1 MESTRDTTRRRWFV
15 PEVVQTSV
23 MDCGP
28 AALTCLLEGFNISA
42 SYGRLREACQT
53 SVDGTSID
61 VIEVV
66 ARQLGLDAEQVMLPP
81 DYLWIPGAKALP
93 ALVVV
98 KQPNGLLHFVIVW
111 RRHGRWL
118 QITDPGVGRRWVTCA
133 DFAREIH
140 LHRLPIATTDWH
152 EWAISDDTLEIF
164 ASRLQAVGASPA
176 ETNDLLQ
183 RAKDH
188 KTWHAMAG
196 LDAALRMTAHLM
208 TSGGLRRGTQT
219 VRLLES
225 LFTRVLEEP
234 PGASTAVPATYWSV
248 APIDHPRMEDHL
260 VFQGAVLL
268 RIRGRLRQASE
279 SAIKNS
285 LTPELSAALSER
297 PVRPMRELW
306 ALMRGEGI
314 LTPLALIGAIGLAVG
329 AVLIESLL
337 FRGVFELANLLTVA
351 SQRIVALGA
360 LLSFIV
366 LLWGCEL
373 PIISESLRLGRHL
386 EIRLRS
392 ALLQKLPTLHD
403 RYLQSR
409 PIPDMAERSHSLS
422 LLRTLPDLAVHFIQA
437 WWEVIVTLVGIGYI
451 APHSL
456 MLALTLAGTSLSLTV
471 FSQHPMRERDL
482 RVRGHAGALHGFY
495 LDALRGSVPIRTH
508 SAERAVRREHESL
521 LTEWARSAKRLLSF
535 SLIVQGIQSFVA
547 FGLVGV
553 LLMQHLDTVGVTGSL
568 LLLVYWTLKL
578 PALGRSLATLA
589 LQYPAQRNIVLRL
602 LEPLNAPEE
611 AMTDEAMTDAET
623 HPVSPPEES
632 VEHAHASPVPPK
644 MSGVEIEFQRVTVIA
659 AGQTILQDI
668 RLHVQPG
675 EHVAIV
681 GPSGAGKSSLIGL
694 LLGWYRADEG
704 GIFVDR
710 QPLSAARL
718 RQLRRTTAWVDPA
731 IQIWNRSLLENVCYG
746 GKVESYP
753 ALGSLLERTEL
764 TNVTARLRDG
774 LQTSLGE
781 GGSRLSGGEGQ
792 RLRLAR
798 AMWQPAAR
806 LVLLDE
812 PFRGLERELRHHLLA
827 GARQFWN
834 AATLLCVT
842 HDVAETRLFDRVL
855 VIENG
860 CIVEDG
866 WPEKLAATP
875 TSRYRALLEAEE
887 SVRQELWGGT
897 LWRRLRLDGGQMQE
911 AASHSGVT
919 PLWHRKMSVKRS
931 AAVDHE

>member
-1 MESTRDTTRRRWFV
+1 MESTGDTMRRCWFV

-66 ARQLGLDAEQVMLPP
+66 ARRLGLDAEQVMLPP
-81 DYLWIPGAKALP
+81 DYLWIPAAKALP

-98 KQPNGLLHFVIVW
+98 KQPNGLLHFVILW

-118 QITDPGVGRRWVTCA
+118 QIMDPGVGRRWTTCA

-140 LHRLPIATTDWH
+140 LHRLPIAASDWH
-152 EWAISDDTLEIF
+152 EWAISDDTLAIL
-164 ASRLQAVGASPA
+164 ASRLRAVGASPA

-183 RAKDH
+183 RARNH

-196 LDAALRMTAHLM
+196 LDAALRMTARLV

-219 VRLLES
+219 IRLLES
-225 LFTRVLEEP
+225 LFARVLEAP
-234 PGASTAVPATYWSV
+234 PGARTAVPAAYWSV
-248 APIDHPRMEDHL
+248 ARIDHPRMEDQL
-260 VFQGAVLL
+260 VFHGAVLL

-285 LTPELSAALSER
+285 LTPELSAALRER

-337 FRGVFELANLLTVA
+337 FRGAFELANLLTVA
-351 SQRIVALGA
+351 SQRILALGA
-360 LLSFIV
+360 LLSFIA

-422 LLRTLPDLAVHFIQA
+422 LLRTLPDLAVRFIHA
-437 WWEVIVTLVGIGYI
+437 WWEVIFTLVGIGYI

-456 MLALTLAGTSLSLTV
+456 MLAMTLAGTSLSLTV
-471 FSQHPMRERDL
+471 VAQHPMRERDL
-482 RVRGHAGALHGFY
+482 RVRGHAGALHGSY
-495 LDALRGSVPIRTH
+495 LDALRGSIPIRTH

-547 FGLVGV
+547 FGLVGA
-553 LLMQHLDTVGVTGSL
+553 LLMQHLDNVGVTGSL

-602 LEPLNAPEE
+602 LEPLKAPEE
-611 AMTDEAMTDAET
+611 VMTDAET
-623 HPVSPPEES
+623 NLVSLPEES
-632 VEHAHASPVPPK
+632 VDHSQVSTVPPPR
-644 MSGVEIEFQRVTVIA
+644 SGVEIEFQRVAVIA

-668 RLHVQPG
+668 CLHVQPG
-675 EHVAIV
+675 EHIAII

-694 LLGWYRADEG
+694 LLGWYRADKG

-710 QPLSAARL
+710 QPLSTEQL
-718 RQLRRTTAWVDPA
+718 QQLRRATAWVDPA
-731 IQIWNRSLLENVCYG
+731 IQIWNRSLLANVCYG
-746 GKVESYP
+746 GTVESYS
-753 ALGSLLERTEL
+753 ALGPLLERTEL
-764 TNVTARLRDG
+764 TNVTARLGDG

-827 GARQFWN
+827 EARQFWN
-834 AATLLCVT
+834 AASLLCVT
-842 HDVAETRLFDRVL
+842 HDVAETGLFDRVL
-855 VIENG
+855 VVENG
-860 CIVEDG
+860 CLVEDG
-866 WPEKLAATP
+866 SPDQLGADP
-875 TSRYRALLEAEE
+875 TSRYRALLESEE
-887 SVRQELWGGT
+887 SVRQELWAGAI
-897 LWRRLRLDGGQMQE
+897 WRRFRLDQGQVQE
-911 AASHSGVT
+911 NETSS
-919 PLWHRKMSVKRS
+919 LRMSMSPRR
-931 AAVDHE
+931 AVAVGNGKANRG

>member
-1 MESTRDTTRRRWFV
+1 MESTRDTPRRCWFV

-81 DYLWIPGAKALP
+81 DYLWIPAAKTLP
-93 ALVVV
+93 ALVVA
-98 KQPNGLLHFVIVW
+98 KQPTGLLHFVVVW

-118 QITDPGVGRRWVTCA
+118 QIMDPGVGRRWATCA

-140 LHRLPIATTDWH
+140 VHRLPIAASDWH
-152 EWAISDDTLEIF
+152 EWARSDDTLEIF
-164 ASRLQAVGASPA
+164 ASRLQAVGASSA
-176 ETNDLLQ
+176 ERNELLQ

-188 KTWHAMAG
+188 KTWHAVAG
-196 LDAALRMTAHLM
+196 LDAALRMTARLM

-234 PGASTAVPATYWSV
+234 PGACTAVPPSYWSV
-248 APIDHPRMEDHL
+248 APIDDPRLEDQL
-260 VFQGAVLL
+260 VFHGAVLL
-268 RIRGRLRQASE
+268 RIRGRLRQTSE
-279 SAIKNS
+279 STIKNS
-285 LTPELSAALSER
+285 LTPELSAALRER
-297 PVRPMRELW
+297 PVRPMQELW

-373 PIISESLRLGRHL
+373 PIVSESLRLGRHL

-392 ALLQKLPTLHD
+392 ALLQKLPAIHD

-422 LLRTLPDLAVHFIQA
+422 LLRTLPDLAVRFIQA
-437 WWEVIVTLVGIGYI
+437 WWEVIFTLTGIGYI

-456 MLALTLAGTSLSLTV
+456 MLALTLAVTSLSLTV
-471 FSQHPMRERDL
+471 FAQHPMRERDL

-553 LLMQHLDTVGVTGSL
+553 LLLHHLDTVGVTGSL

-611 AMTDEAMTDAET
+611 TMTEAET
-623 HPVSPPEES
+623 SLVPPPEES
-632 VEHAHASPVPPK
+632 AEHRQVSSIPPPR
-644 MSGVEIEFQRVTVIA
+644 SGVEVEFQGVTVIA

-668 RLHVQPG
+668 RLHVQAG

-694 LLGWYRADEG
+694 LLGWYRADKG

-710 QPLSAARL
+710 QPLSAAQL
-718 RQLRRTTAWVDPA
+718 QQLRRATAWVDPA

-746 GKVESYP
+746 GKVESSP
-753 ALGSLLERTEL
+753 VLGPLLERTEL
-764 TNVTARLRDG
+764 TKVTARLRDG

-812 PFRGLERELRHHLLA
+812 PFRGLERELRRHLLA
-827 GARQFWN
+827 EARQFWN
-834 AATLLCVT
+834 AATLVCVT

-855 VIENG
+855 VVENG
-860 CIVEDG
+860 CLVEDG

-887 SVRQELWGGT
+887 SVRQELWGET
-897 LWRRLRLDGGQMQE
+897 LWRRLRLDGGQLQE
-911 AASHSGVT
+911 AASHNGVT
-919 PLWHRKMSVKRS
+919 PLWHGKIGARRSVTF
-931 AAVDHE
+931 DHE

>member
-1 MESTRDTTRRRWFV
+1 MRRCWFV

-66 ARQLGLDAEQVMLPP
+66 ARRLGLDAEQVMLPP
-81 DYLWIPGAKALP
+81 DHLWIPAAKALP

-118 QITDPGVGRRWVTCA
+118 QIMDPGVGRRWATCA

-140 LHRLPIATTDWH
+140 LHRLPIATSDWH
-152 EWAISDDTLEIF
+152 EWALSDDTLAIL
-164 ASRLQAVGASPA
+164 ASRLRAVGASPA
-176 ETNDLLQ
+176 GTNDLLQ

-196 LDAALRMTAHLM
+196 LDAALRMTARLV

-219 VRLLES
+219 IRLLES
-225 LFTRVLEEP
+225 LFARVLEAP
-234 PGASTAVPATYWSV
+234 PGARTAVPAAYWSV
-248 APIDHPRMEDHL
+248 APIDHPGMEDQL
-260 VFQGAVLL
+260 VFHGAVLL

-285 LTPELSAALSER
+285 LTPELSAALRER

-351 SQRIVALGA
+351 SQRILALGA
-360 LLSFIV
+360 LLSFIT

-422 LLRTLPDLAVHFIQA
+422 LLRTLPDLAVRFIQA
-437 WWEVIVTLVGIGYI
+437 WWEVIFTLVGIGYI

-456 MLALTLAGTSLSLTV
+456 MLAMMLAGTSLSLAV
-471 FSQHPMRERDL
+471 VAQHPMRERDL

-495 LDALRGSVPIRTH
+495 LDALRGSIPIRTH
-508 SAERAVRREHESL
+508 SAERAVRREHETL

-553 LLMQHLDTVGVTGSL
+553 LLMQHLDNVGVTGSL
-568 LLLVYWTLKL
+568 LLLAYWTLKL

-602 LEPLNAPEE
+602 LEPLNAPEA
-611 AMTDEAMTDAET
+611 AMADAET
-623 HPVSPPEES
+623 NLVSSPEES
-632 VEHAHASPVPPK
+632 VEHSQVSTVPPPK
-644 MSGVEIEFQRVTVIA
+644 FGVEIEFQRVTVIA

-668 RLHVQPG
+668 CLQIQPG
-675 EHVAIV
+675 EHVAII

-694 LLGWYRADEG
+694 LLGWYRADKG
-704 GIFVDR
+704 AIFVDR
-710 QPLSAARL
+710 QPLSTAQL
-718 RQLRRTTAWVDPA
+718 RQLRRATAWVDPA

-746 GKVESYP
+746 GTVESYS
-753 ALGSLLERTEL
+753 ALGPLLERTEL
-764 TNVTARLRDG
+764 TNVTARLGDG

-827 GARQFWN
+827 EARQFWN
-834 AATLLCVT
+834 AASLLCVT
-842 HDVAETRLFDRVL
+842 HDVAETGLFDRVL
-855 VIENG
+855 VVENG
-860 CIVEDG
+860 CLVEDG
-866 WPEKLAATP
+866 SPDQLGADP
-875 TSRYRALLEAEE
+875 TSRYRALLESEE
-887 SVRQELWGGT
+887 SVRQELWAGAI
-897 LWRRLRLDGGQMQE
+897 WRRFRLDQGQVQE
-911 AASHSGVT
+911 NETSSLRMSMSPRRAVAVGSGKAN
-919 PLWHRKMSVKRS
+919 RG
-931 AAVDHE
+931 